1 MLCMLLVLLSRNA
14 AAFLARA
21 LRVQPALM
29 VCARWQH
36 LDTVQVPFHLCV
48 ATCTPPLKNVCVVQV
63 MVDESG
69 RVTAGKSNP
78 ENTGGPGNFLQ
89 RVSASM
95 MPGDG
100 RRT

>member
-1 MLCMLLVLLSRNA
+1 MWPPR
-14 AAFLARA
+14 
-21 LRVQPALM
+21 
-29 VCARWQH
+29 H
-36 LDTVQVPFHLCV
+36 LTIK
-48 ATCTPPLKNVCVVQV
+48 ATCVVQV

-69 RVTAGKSNP
+69 RVTAGKNP
-78 ENTGGPGNFLQ
+78 EPASGPGNFLQ